1 MPNTNNANL
10 SSTTLTSTP
19 DLDLQQQLS
28 LGLNPLTSPS
38 MLPSMTG
45 AIDLK
50 NGCYLGTAAL
60 SPAAAAYGYSSFRT
74 YPGAGYSYPGSGG
87 TPIDYMQ
94 YAVTNGTSPAATMA
108 TNPYAA
114 ITSSATDY
122 WKFSVNN

>member
-1 MPNTNNANL
+1 MPNINNANL

-38 MLPSMTG
+38 MLPSMAG

-50 NGCYLGTAAL
+50 NGCYLNTAAL
-60 SPAAAAYGYSSFRT
+60 TPAAYGYSSFRS
-74 YPGAGYSYPGSGG
+74 YPGAGYNYPGSGG
-87 TPIDYMQ
+87 TPIDYMH
-94 YAVTNGTSPAATMA
+94 YAANNNASQAVSMT

-114 ITSSATDY
+114 ITSSAADY
-122 WKFSVNN
+122 WKFHVNN